1 MPNVKLDKEIIRG
14 LLQKADER
22 WFANHGGQYKY
33 EEHLEFTADFLEK
46 HYKGGKNAEHKL
58 HHARSRS
65 PGHFEAKARKGHSDT
80 SSQGQLKC

>member
-22 WFANHGGQYKY
+22 WYATHGGQYKY

-46 HYKGGKNAEHKL
+46 HYKGGKNADNKL
-58 HHARSRS
+58 HHAHSRS
-65 PGHFEAKARKGHSDT
+65 PGHLEAKARKGHPDT
-80 SSQGQLKC
+80 PSQGQLNY